1 MLGGRGLAALVC
13 LGVVYAILTL
23 NLSSYTDPGHHN
35 SLAPARTRFLSTQP
49 QQSTPTPIQ
58 SSSTSA
64 PPPPFASP
72 PLPDAAMLIAAN
84 QQRVLSE
91 SSSSHSNATSHS
103 QKSTRRHQSRHHS
116 AELAGGVLHATLSLR
131 TGIAGTISDRFVCA
145 ALDWWPADKC
155 DYGRCPWTSAS
166 MLSVD
171 LDDPLLVGAAQRLS
185 PFLLRLGGSLSD
197 FVTFEEADG
206 CVPSDPSDPEYLAS
220 DGARDGAR
228 SCRPAGCSGFVR
240 DERLRVGFRDGCL
253 SRARWDALVSFCKR
267 VGCEIVLS
275 INALRGRRRA
285 ACSYATG
292 ADVPCRSLR
301 PTPPCCTNYTGG
313 WDGSNAERFLRAAAA
328 RGDPIAALAYG
339 NELGGHLA
347 ISARLP
353 AAAYAEGLSQLEA
366 IVESA
371 WRGATRPAPLLLGP
385 NAQLDEGWL
394 ADLLRAAPS
403 LRVLTYHL
411 YPLGA

>member
-1 MLGGRGLAALVC
+1 MDRELEELHH
-13 LGVVYAILTL
+13 VV
-23 NLSSYTDPGHHN
+23 H
-35 SLAPARTRFLSTQP
+35 APAR
-49 QQSTPTPIQ
+49 
-58 SSSTSA
+58 
-64 PPPPFASP
+64 
-72 PLPDAAMLIAAN
+72 
-84 QQRVLSE
+84 
-91 SSSSHSNATSHS
+91 
-103 QKSTRRHQSRHHS
+103 
-116 AELAGGVLHATLSLR
+116 
-131 TGIAGTISDRFVCA
+131 
-145 ALDWWPADKC
+145 
-155 DYGRCPWTSAS
+155 
-166 MLSVD
+166 
-171 LDDPLLVGAAQRLS
+171 VG
-185 PFLLRLGGSLSD
+185 LRLGRVQRVQQDRSGEAQHARLQRQQPKTPKGRVHRRRRRTRREGVGRSASQLS
-197 FVTFEEADG
+197 F
-206 CVPSDPSDPEYLAS
+206 
-220 DGARDGAR
+220 
-228 SCRPAGCSGFVR
+228 
-240 DERLRVGFRDGCL
+240 
-253 SRARWDALVSFCKR
+253 
-267 VGCEIVLS
+267 
-275 INALRGRRRA
+275 NALRGRRRA

-292 ADVPCRSLR
+292 ADVPCRILR

-313 WDGSNAERFLRAAAA
+313 WDGSNAERFLRAAAT